1 MIKWR
6 KASRSDNT
14 GGNCIELSQHLV
26 RDSKNPSG
34 PHLHADVPSLIAAVK
49 DRRLG
54 LMGRDKRG

>member
-14 GGNCIELSQHLV
+14 GGNCIELSEQLV

-34 PHLHADVPSLIAAVK
+34 PRLRADVRGLLAAIK
-49 DRRLG
+49 A
-54 LMGRDKRG
+54 GRVQQV